1 VTTSSSRWRR
11 FGAATVVVASLAG
24 TAACSGGGSSHPSA
38 TAPTTDPAAQAAL
51 DKAVAQT
58 GAVSSYAFRAT
69 QRISGGAAPQVTV
82 VNGRAV
88 RPASTAYTVTV
99 GTKVQEVVKIGP
111 TVYVRIPPATWQR
124 LAKPTATVDP
134 LASLQAL
141 LAAAQSAQLSG
152 STLTAQVPA
161 TALAAAQLAP
171 TGATP
176 GASAPVTF
184 TLDGSGRVASVRLA
198 LTAKAGATTLSV
210 EETTEFSSFGAV
222 APVVK
227 P

>member
-1 VTTSSSRWRR
+1 MTTSSSRWRR
-11 FGAATVVVASLAG
+11 LGAATVVVASLAG
-24 TAACSGGGSSHPSA
+24 TAACSGGGSTPKAAAPSV
-38 TAPTTDPAAQAAL
+38 DPAATAAL
-51 DKAVAQT
+51 AEAVRQT
-58 GAVSSYAFRAT
+58 GAVPSYAFQAT
-69 QRISGGAAPQVTV
+69 QRISGGTAPQVTV
-82 VNGRAV
+82 VKGRAV
-88 RPASTAYTVTV
+88 RPASSAYTVTV

-124 LAKPTATVDP
+124 LSKPTATVDP

-141 LAAAQSAQLSG
+141 LAGAQSARLSG

-161 TALAAAQLAP
+161 AALAAAQLAP

-184 TLDGSGRVASVRLA
+184 TLDASGRVASVRLA
-198 LTAKAGATTLSV
+198 LTALAGATTLSV
-210 EETTEFSSFGAV
+210 DETTEFSSFGAV
-222 APVVK
+222 PPVVK